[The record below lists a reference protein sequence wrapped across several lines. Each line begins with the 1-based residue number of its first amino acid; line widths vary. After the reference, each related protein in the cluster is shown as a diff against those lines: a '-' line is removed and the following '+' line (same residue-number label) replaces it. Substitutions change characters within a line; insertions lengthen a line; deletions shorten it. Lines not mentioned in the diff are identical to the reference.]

1 MITFLRRLFIK
12 DYQNVND
19 ENVRRAHGV
28 FGAIFGI
35 VTNIL
40 IAGLKVGA
48 AIFLASKASWVFPV
62 ALIADAVNNISDI
75 ASSIVT
81 LIGFKLADKPADK
94 EHPFGHQRIEYI
106 AGLFVAILILV
117 AGYELLKE
125 SIESVIAFHS
135 SGTHSSY
142 DLLACIILGV
152 SILLKFFQSLVN
164 RGLGKAINSP
174 TLLAVSLD
182 SLMDCLTTS
191 SVLLSAILML
201 TLGWNFMDGY
211 IGILVS
217 FLLIISGIKA
227 VKETASPL
235 IGEGVN
241 KELEETI
248 RGEVLAHKEIHGV
261 HDFICHYYGVDKKFI
276 TLHAEIDQNT
286 TLIEAHRI
294 VDEIEDQLKAEY
306 KADVTIHI
314 DPTAIGDHEVAR
326 MELLVLHEVT
336 MIDPRAKIHDF
347 QMDKE
352 NKRIDF
358 DVLAPFD
365 SKLTEEALK
374 KRLLENIAAFEFS
387 FHIDHPMGD

>member
-19 ENVRRAHGV
+19 EKVRRAHGV

-35 VTNIL
+35 VTNLL
-40 IAGLKVGA
+40 IAGLKVAA
-48 AIFLASKASWVFPV
+48 AIFLASKANWVFPV

-75 ASSIVT
+75 ASCIVT
-81 LIGFKLADKPADK
+81 LIGFNLADKPADK

-117 AGYELLKE
+117 AGYELLKD
-125 SIESVIAFHS
+125 SIGSVIAFHGD
-135 SGTHSSY
+135 GTHSSY
-142 DLLACIILGV
+142 DLLSCIILGV
-152 SILLKFFQSLVN
+152 AIILKFFQSIVN

-174 TLLAVSLD
+174 TLLAVSVD

-211 IGILVS
+211 MGILVS

-241 KELEETI
+241 KELEEAI

-286 TLIEAHRI
+286 SLIEAHRI

-306 KADVTIHI
+306 KAEVTIHI
-314 DPTAIGDHEVAR
+314 DPTAVGDHEVNR
-326 MELLVLHEVT
+326 MELLVLHEVN
-336 MIDPRAKIHDF
+336 MIDPRAEIHDF

-352 NKRIDF
+352 KKRISF
-358 DVLAPFD
+358 DVLSPFD
-365 SKLTEEALK
+365 SSLNEEALK
-374 KRLLENIAAFEFS
+374 KRLSENITAFEFS

>member
-1 MITFLRRLFIK
+1 M
-12 DYQNVND
+12 
-19 ENVRRAHGV
+19 
-28 FGAIFGI
+28 
-35 VTNIL
+35 
-40 IAGLKVGA
+40 
-48 AIFLASKASWVFPV
+48 
-62 ALIADAVNNISDI
+62 
-75 ASSIVT
+75 
-81 LIGFKLADKPADK
+81 
-94 EHPFGHQRIEYI
+94 
-106 AGLFVAILILV
+106 
-117 AGYELLKE
+117 
-125 SIESVIAFHS
+125 
-135 SGTHSSY
+135 
-142 DLLACIILGV
+142 
-152 SILLKFFQSLVN
+152 VN

-347 QMDKE
+347 QMDKD

>member
-152 SILLKFFQSLVN
+152 SILLKFFQSMVN

-217 FLLIISGIKA
+217 HHKTHSLLYDSHQHCVVHASGPELWHASVPA
-227 VKETASPL
+227 VKSWYPAS
-235 IGEGVN
+235 
-241 KELEETI
+241 K
-248 RGEVLAHKEIHGV
+248 
-261 HDFICHYYGVDKKFI
+261 
-276 TLHAEIDQNT
+276 
-286 TLIEAHRI
+286 
-294 VDEIEDQLKAEY
+294 
-306 KADVTIHI
+306 
-314 DPTAIGDHEVAR
+314 
-326 MELLVLHEVT
+326 
-336 MIDPRAKIHDF
+336 
-347 QMDKE
+347 
-352 NKRIDF
+352 
-358 DVLAPFD
+358 PFG
-365 SKLTEEALK
+365 KP
-374 KRLLENIAAFEFS
+374 
-387 FHIDHPMGD
+387 HMGDADGHFRIRLEIVRVYPYHPVCCGARRFAVPL

>member
-142 DLLACIILGV
+142 DLLAC
-152 SILLKFFQSLVN
+152 
-164 RGLGKAINSP
+164 
-174 TLLAVSLD
+174 VSLD

-306 KADVTIHI
+306 KADVTISMTSRWI
-314 DPTAIGDHEVAR
+314 R
-326 MELLVLHEVT
+326 
-336 MIDPRAKIHDF
+336 KINASTSMSLRHL
-347 QMDKE
+347 
-352 NKRIDF
+352 I
-358 DVLAPFD
+358 P
-365 SKLTEEALK
+365 S
-374 KRLLENIAAFEFS
+374 
-387 FHIDHPMGD
+387 

>member
-12 DYQNVND
+12 DYQSVGD

-35 VTNIL
+35 VTNLL

-48 AIFLASKASWVFPV
+48 AFFLAAKSSWIFPV

-75 ASSIVT
+75 ASSV
-81 LIGFKLADKPADK
+81 
-94 EHPFGHQRIEYI
+94 PFGHQRIEYI

-117 AGYELLKE
+117 AGYELIKD
-125 SIESVIAFHS
+125 SIGSVIAFHS
-135 SGTHSSY
+135 NGTHSTY
-142 DLLACIILGV
+142 DLLSCIILGA
-152 SILLKFFQSLVN
+152 SILLKLFQSMVN

-182 SLMDCLTTS
+182 SLMDSLTTT
-191 SVLLSAILML
+191 SVLLSATLMMS
-201 TLGWNFMDGY
+201 LGWNFMDGY
-211 IGILVS
+211 MGILVS
-217 FLLIISGIKA
+217 ILLIISGIKA

-241 KELEETI
+241 KELEEAI
-248 RGEVLAHKEIHGV
+248 REEVLAHKEIHGV
-261 HDFICHYYGVDKKFI
+261 HDFICHYYGVDKKYI
-276 TLHAEIDQNT
+276 TFHAEIDQNT
-286 TLIEAHRI
+286 SLIDAHKI
-294 VDEIEDQLKAEY
+294 VDGIEDQLKATY

-314 DPTAIGDHEVAR
+314 DPTAVGDR
-326 MELLVLHEVT
+326 EVT
-336 MIDPRAKIHDF
+336 RIERKVLRLVNKIDPRAKIHDF

-352 NKRIDF
+352 KKQIDF

-365 SKLTEEALK
+365 SPIEEETLK
-374 KRLLENIAAFEFS
+374 KRLSEDMSAFEFS

>member
-152 SILLKFFQSLVN
+152 SILLKFFQSMVN

-182 SLMDCLTTS
+182 SLDAHPWLELHGWLYWHPG
-191 SVLLSAILML
+191 LLPPYH
-201 TLGWNFMDGY
+201 LGHQSRQRDREPAYWR
-211 IGILVS
+211 
-217 FLLIISGIKA
+217 
-227 VKETASPL
+227 
-235 IGEGVN
+235 
-241 KELEETI
+241 
-248 RGEVLAHKEIHGV
+248 RG
-261 HDFICHYYGVDKKFI
+261 
-276 TLHAEIDQNT
+276 
-286 TLIEAHRI
+286 
-294 VDEIEDQLKAEY
+294 
-306 KADVTIHI
+306 
-314 DPTAIGDHEVAR
+314 
-326 MELLVLHEVT
+326 
-336 MIDPRAKIHDF
+336 
-347 QMDKE
+347 
-352 NKRIDF
+352 
-358 DVLAPFD
+358 
-365 SKLTEEALK
+365 
-374 KRLLENIAAFEFS
+374 
-387 FHIDHPMGD
+387 